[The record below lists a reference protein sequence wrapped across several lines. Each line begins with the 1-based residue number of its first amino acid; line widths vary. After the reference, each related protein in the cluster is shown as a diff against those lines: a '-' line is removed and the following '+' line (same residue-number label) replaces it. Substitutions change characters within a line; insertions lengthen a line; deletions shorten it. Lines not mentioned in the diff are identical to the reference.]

1 MSSTVAAATS
11 NAKESVAPLRKQAL
25 LLEAR
30 RDRVEWVEAASCPTK
45 KHRDEEALQPNHVL
59 EYANSSA
66 LADEESNDGMNLLR
80 TARVCESMKSA
91 VDVVNSLYNG
101 GSLTPKMKEDRVLKQ
116 LFSQVS
122 TEDSRKILRRLDK
135 NDNPID
141 SNDFSSSGDTAYDVF
156 IQKLRSP
163 EAAEIVQG
171 MRHFVTCYDDA
182 AKLSLEKKAS
192 RIQRDEHLK
201 AVGAVYENE
210 PDEFAS
216 MEDNEDAKAAAGT
229 IHAYLNLAGDAMKT
243 NVLWKKDV
251 QAFETTSE
259 SLETFLYQKC
269 YGCSWGMACDEIKD
283 KEFDVIVSSL
293 QFVTWKHLDIQCLS
307 SVSSMGEKGESVT
320 EKEFISM
327 DALKIPLE
335 RLNTINSAWSPS
347 MKLDAMSE
355 VMKSIMDA
363 LRIATGNENMHM
375 GNDDILPMLIL
386 AIIKARPKNLFS
398 NLQYVQNFSRP
409 DQLRG
414 ETGYILTQFQSAVH
428 FLLEVDATS
437 LSIDSIDFEQGLAKC
452 KREIHEH
459 KINMVERGKMNGKA
473 VISDRPYDSEGEN
486 GDDETNDI
494 KGNTLIEEIPVTD
507 IRKARLRGEIVNLD
521 WARAWHEN
529 KLALGENKFFAR
541 GKSNSKNS
549 AKDPSKVKKS
559 PLATSGPSLPPGFT
573 RNYSFLGA
581 LPNDVRFSDVPKLL
595 NEYQQL
601 VRTCEIMLKE
611 RSALLSAEHKRQIKM
626 ARDQLE
632 SNALAIEEKKCVNET
647 DDSIDVGSFTD
658 AFHADSDQ
666 VVEVNT
672 ISGDVSI

>member
-1 MSSTVAAATS
+1 M
-11 NAKESVAPLRKQAL
+11 RKQAL

-30 RDRVEWVEAASCPTK
+30 RDRVEWVEAASCPIK
-45 KHRDEEALQPNHVL
+45 QHRDEKALQHNH
-59 EYANSSA
+59 EYANSLA
-66 LADEESNDGMNLLR
+66 AADEESNDGMKLLR

-91 VDVVNSLYNG
+91 VDVVSSLYNG

-122 TEDSRKILRRLDK
+122 TEESRKILRRHDN
-135 NDNPID
+135 NDNSMD
-141 SNDFSSSGDTAYDVF
+141 SNNLSSSDDNAYDVF

-182 AKLSLEKKAS
+182 AKLSLERKAS
-192 RIQRDEHLK
+192 KTQRNEHLK
-201 AVGAVYENE
+201 AVGAIYENE

-229 IHAYLNLAGDAMKT
+229 IYAYLNLAGDAMKI

-251 QAFETTSE
+251 EAFEITAE
-259 SLETFLYQKC
+259 SLETFLFQKC
-269 YGCSWGMACDEIKD
+269 YGCSWGMTCDELRD
-283 KEFDVIVSSL
+283 KEFDGIVSSL
-293 QFVTWKHLDIQCLS
+293 QFVTCNHLDIQCFS
-307 SVSSMGEKGESVT
+307 SANSLADEGKSAT
-320 EKEFISM
+320 ENDFIPM
-327 DALKIPLE
+327 DAWKVPLE
-335 RLNTINSAWSPS
+335 RLNSINSAWSPRL
-347 MKLDAMSE
+347 KLKAMSE
-355 VMKSIMDA
+355 VMKGIMDA

-386 AIIKARPKNLFS
+386 AMINARPKNLFS
-398 NLQYVQNFSRP
+398 NLQYVQNFSGS

-437 LSIDSIDFEQGLAKC
+437 LSIDSMDFEQGLAKC
-452 KREIHEH
+452 KREIHEQ
-459 KINMVERGKMNGKA
+459 KISLEEKAKMSGTT
-473 VISDRPYDSEGEN
+473 VTSDRIVNSEDD
-486 GDDETNDI
+486 DDEDI
-494 KGNTLIEEIPVTD
+494 HDLGGKNSVEEIPIAD
-507 IRKARLRGEIVNLD
+507 IRKARLRGEIINLD
-521 WARAWHEN
+521 WAQTWHKE
-529 KLALGENKFFAR
+529 KLAQQKNTGGNNFLAEE
-541 GKSNSKNS
+541 KSNSRNR
-549 AKDPSKVKKS
+549 KS
-559 PLATSGPSLPPGFT
+559 PRKVTRSSLITSGPSLPPGFT

-601 VRTCEIMLKE
+601 VRACEIMLKE
-611 RSALLSAEHKRQIKM
+611 RSALMSAEHKRQIKM

-632 SNALAIEEKKCVNET
+632 SNALAIEEKKSFNEAE
-647 DDSIDVGSFTD
+647 DSIDIENFTG
-658 AFHADSDQ
+658 ALHRDSDQ
-666 VVEVNT
+666 VAEVNT